1 MRKYNR
7 YLVDEIGNT
16 YERKNQY
23 LLEIALLQEEM
34 EGASAEEKK
43 NLKKK
48 IRDLRKNKKEH
59 PYHKA
64 YEAYEQEKKGFWK
77 RLKEDSAAYE
87 KSLGT
92 EGPRKV
98 RRFKV
103 KEFKA
108 KKKEEFFKNY
118 GDLAYEAAYYY
129 EEARIE
135 QQYYPEIIT
144 TYLNKLK
151 ELQQAKA
158 QRQELS
164 SREEAE
170 AKKRFNEYKQEKKE
184 ELKKNIASLKKKRK
198 EKLIS
203 HKAVKNGKKELKH
216 RYKKALTL
224 KALESPKKKNQELIR
239 TLSHELKEKPKQQ
252 IKTLNADIADKRRKI
267 PMEVEKTRPVT
278 AYTTFFLPG
287 LGQLMNKQYV
297 KAGLFFLASL
307 FIYFAAIPYA
317 LGYGNYQGNGIAGL
331 ITLAEGAPRVFTSMM
346 FLIEGILAIFLLLI
360 AVAFYGISLKDIKS
374 VEEKAIRGIRPK
386 NWFETLENLKQD
398 GFPYMVSFPALFV
411 ILFIVV
417 VPVIT
422 TLMLSFTNMNPQ
434 NQSKFSWIG
443 LDNYRMLIMGEGL
456 AGSVFWQILGWTL
469 IWTFVATTFA
479 IVIGFALAL
488 ITNHDRVVGKRFFRT
503 IYLLPWAVPAFI
515 TILFF
520 SIMFSPNGA
529 LTDIISNVFG
539 ERIVVKHSTNLTR
552 LTLIGLQGWL
562 GSAYIFLLTTGVLQA
577 IPSDL
582 YEAADIDGATIWQ
595 KTRRITMPIVLF
607 QTAPLL
613 ITQYTFNFNNFS
625 IIYLFHGGGPFNP
638 SRYGNLAGGTDILV
652 SYIYKLTM
660 VNQYQAISAA
670 IILFV
675 SLGVMFFAYLGFR
688 NSKAFKEERL

>member
-23 LLEIALLQEEM
+23 LLEIATLQEEM
-34 EGASAEEKK
+34 EKARGEEKK
-43 NLKKK
+43 ALKEKVQE
-48 IRDLRKNKKEH
+48 LLKNKSKH
-59 PYHKA
+59 PYHQAYQA
-64 YEAYEQEKKGFWK
+64 YEEAKALFWKGLKKEGNAYESTLEKDLSKNVK
-77 RLKEDSAAYE
+77 IL
-87 KSLGT
+87 
-92 EGPRKV
+92 
-98 RRFKV
+98 KV
-103 KEFKA
+103 KDFKA
-108 KKKEEFFKNY
+108 KKKETFFKNY
-118 GDLAYEAAYYY
+118 IDLGYEATYYY
-129 EEARIE
+129 EEAKLE
-135 QQYYPEIIT
+135 QKYYPEIISN
-144 TYLNKLK
+144 YIQYQMHLK
-151 ELQQAKA
+151 EAKEQRQKLSAEEEAQAKV
-158 QRQELS
+158 
-164 SREEAE
+164 
-170 AKKRFNEYKQEKKE
+170 RFNQYKQEKKE
-184 ELKKNIASLKKKRK
+184 ELRNSIESLKKKRK

-203 HKAVKNGKKELKH
+203 DKALKNGKNELKH

-224 KALESPKKKNQELIR
+224 KALEAPKKANEELIKN
-239 TLSHELKEKPKQQ
+239 LKHELKEKPKQLK
-252 IKTLNADIADKRRKI
+252 KTLNADIADKRRKI
-267 PMEVEKTRPVT
+267 PIEVEKTKPII
-278 AYTTFFLPG
+278 AYSTVFLPG
-287 LGQLMNKQYV
+287 MGQLLNKQFV
-297 KAGLFFLASL
+297 KAGLFLLASF

-317 LGYGNYQGNGIAGL
+317 LGYGNYQGDGISGL
-331 ITLAEGAPRVFTSMM
+331 ITLAEGAPRVYTSMM
-346 FLIEGILAIFLLLI
+346 FLIEGILAIFLVLI
-360 AVAFYGISLKDIKS
+360 AIGFLGISLKDIKS
-374 VEEKAIRGIRPK
+374 VEEKSIRGIRPK
-386 NWFETLENLKQD
+386 NWFETLENIKQE
-398 GFPYMVSFPALFV
+398 GFPYVVSFPALFV
-411 ILFIVV
+411 IIFIVV

-422 TLMLSFTNMNPQ
+422 TLMLSFTNMDPQ
-434 NQSKFSWIG
+434 HQSKFSWIG
-443 LDNYRMLIMGEGL
+443 IDNYRTLILGEGL

-469 IWTFVATTFA
+469 VWTFVATTFA
-479 IVIGFALAL
+479 ILIGFVLAL
-488 ITNHDRVVGKRFFRT
+488 ITNHERILGKKIFRT

-539 ERIVVKHSTNLTR
+539 ERIIVKHSTNLTR

-582 YEAADIDGATIWQ
+582 YEAAEIDGATIWQ

>member
-16 YERKNQY
+16 YGRKNQY
-23 LLEIALLQEEM
+23 LLEIASLQEEM
-34 EGASAEEKK
+34 EGVSKEEKK
-43 NLKKK
+43 ALKSKVQEL
-48 IRDLRKNKKEH
+48 IKNKKEH
-59 PYHKA
+59 SYHKA
-64 YEAYEQEKKGFWK
+64 YEAYEQEKKLFWK
-77 RLKEDSAAYE
+77 KLKEQSKVYE
-87 KSLGT
+87 KTLGKET
-92 EGPRKV
+92 SWNL

-108 KKKEEFFKNY
+108 KKKEEFFKKY
-118 GDLAYEAAYYY
+118 VELAYEADYYY
-129 EEARIE
+129 EEAKLE
-135 QQYYPEIIT
+135 QKYYPEIIA
-144 TYLNKLK
+144 TYTEKLK
-151 ELQQAKA
+151 DLQQAKE
-158 QRQELS
+158 QRLELS
-164 SREEAE
+164 NEEEAE
-170 AKKRFNEYKQEKKE
+170 AKKRFSEYKQEKKE
-184 ELKKNIASLKKKRK
+184 ELQRNIESLKQKRK

-203 HKAVKNGKKELKH
+203 DKALKNGKKELKH

-224 KALESPKKKNQELIR
+224 KALESPKKENQELIR
-239 TLSHELKEKPKQQ
+239 TLRHELKERPKQMV
-252 IKTLNADIADKRRKI
+252 KTLNADIADKRRKI
-267 PMEVEKTRPVT
+267 PIEVEKTRSII
-278 AYTTFFLPG
+278 AYSTFFLPG
-287 LGQLMNKQYV
+287 LGQLLNKQFV
-297 KAGLFFLASL
+297 KAGLFLLASF

-317 LGYGNYQGNGIAGL
+317 LGYGNYQGDGISGL
-331 ITLAEGAPRVFTSMM
+331 ITLAEGAPRVYTSMM

-360 AVAFYGISLKDIKS
+360 AFAFYGISVKDIKS
-374 VEEKAIRGIRPK
+374 VEEKSIRGIRPK
-386 NWFETLENLKQD
+386 NWFETLENIKQD

-422 TLMLSFTNMNPQ
+422 TLMLSFTNMDPQ

-443 LDNYRMLIMGEGL
+443 LDNYRLLITGEGL

-469 IWTFVATTFA
+469 VWTFVATTFA
-479 IVIGFALAL
+479 IVIGFVLAL
-488 ITNHDRVVGKRFFRT
+488 ITNHDRIVGKKFFRT

-577 IPSDL
+577 IPADL
-582 YEAADIDGATIWQ
+582 YEAAEIDGATIWQ

>member
-23 LLEIALLQEEM
+23 LLEIAILQEEM
-34 EGASAEEKK
+34 EKVTGEEKK
-43 NLKKK
+43 NLNEKVREL
-48 IRDLRKNKKEH
+48 IKNKKEH
-59 PYHKA
+59 PYHQAYKA
-64 YEAYEQEKKGFWK
+64 YEREKNLFWK
-77 RLKEDSAAYE
+77 KLKKESKAFE
-87 KSLGT
+87 STLGKDLSRNLKT
-92 EGPRKV
+92 
-98 RRFKV
+98 FKV
-103 KEFKA
+103 KEFEA
-108 KKKEEFFKNY
+108 KEKETFFKRY
-118 GDLAYEAAYYY
+118 IELGYEATYYY
-129 EEARIE
+129 EEAKLE
-135 QQYYPEIIT
+135 QKYYPEILS
-144 TYLNKLK
+144 TYIEKERNLK
-151 ELQQAKA
+151 EAKE

-164 SREEAE
+164 AEEEAQ
-170 AKKRFNEYKQEKKE
+170 AKVRFNEYKKEKKE
-184 ELKKNIASLKKKRK
+184 ELQNNIASLKKKRK

-203 HKAVKNGKKELKH
+203 VKALKNGKNELKH
-216 RYKKALTL
+216 RYKKALSL
-224 KALESPKKKNQELIR
+224 KALEAPKKANKELIR
-239 TLSHELKEKPKQQ
+239 TLRHEMKEQPKQLK
-252 IKTLNADIADKRRKI
+252 KTLNADIADKRRKTPI
-267 PMEVEKTRPVT
+267 EVEKTKAII
-278 AYTTFFLPG
+278 AYSTFFLPG
-287 LGQLMNKQYV
+287 LGQLLNKQFV
-297 KAGLFFLASL
+297 KAGLFLLASF

-317 LGYGNYQGNGIAGL
+317 LGYGNYQGDGIAGL
-331 ITLAEGAPRVFTSMM
+331 ITLAEGGPRVYTSMM
-346 FLIEGILAIFLLLI
+346 FLIEGILAIFLVLI
-360 AVAFYGISLKDIKS
+360 ALAFYGISVKDIKA
-374 VEEKAIRGIRPK
+374 VEEKSIRGIRPK
-386 NWFETLENLKQD
+386 NWFETLENIKQE
-398 GFPYMVSFPALFV
+398 GFPYVVSFPALFV
-411 ILFIVV
+411 IIFIVV

-422 TLMLSFTNMNPQ
+422 TLMLSFTNMDPQ
-434 NQSKFSWIG
+434 HQSKFSWIG
-443 LDNYRMLIMGEGL
+443 IDNYRMLIMGEGL

-479 IVIGFALAL
+479 IVIGFVLAL
-488 ITNHDRVVGKRFFRT
+488 ITNHERIVGKKIFRT

-539 ERIVVKHSTNLTR
+539 ERIIVKHSTNLTR

-582 YEAADIDGATIWQ
+582 YEAAEIDGATIWQ